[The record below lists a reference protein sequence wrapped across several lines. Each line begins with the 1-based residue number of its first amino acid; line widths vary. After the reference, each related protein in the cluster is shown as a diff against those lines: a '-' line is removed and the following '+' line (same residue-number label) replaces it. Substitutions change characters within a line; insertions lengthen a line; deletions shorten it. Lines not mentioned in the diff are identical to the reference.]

1 MSILDDL
8 TESVTI
14 EFLESHG
21 FRWRQWQEYSKIIFI
36 DHIDEADNKLSIPV
50 KLTYDFELKTLRV
63 DTYKLLLPKDI
74 IFDDFSIKNPSKIDI
89 LSIVNG
95 QIKSHIHK
103 LKYNLRYGE

>member
-21 FRWRQWQEYSKIIFI
+21 FKWKQWQEYIKYVYI
-36 DHIDEADNKLSIPV
+36 DYIDRADNKLSIPV
-50 KLTYDFELKTLRV
+50 KLTYDFESKTLRA
-63 DTYKLLLPKDI
+63 DTYILMLPPNI
-74 IFDDFSIKNPSKIDI
+74 IFDDFNIKNPSKIDI

-95 QIKSHIHK
+95 QLKSHIHERK
-103 LKYNLRYGE
+103 NILRYGE

>member
-21 FRWRQWQEYSKIIFI
+21 FRWKQWQEYIKYVYINYI
-36 DHIDEADNKLSIPV
+36 DRADNKLSIPF
-50 KLTYDFELKTLRV
+50 KLTYDFELKMLRV
-63 DTYKLLLPKDI
+63 DTYMFMLPQNI
-74 IFDDFSIKNPSKIDI
+74 IFDNFSIKNPSKIDI

-95 QIKSHIHK
+95 QIKSHIHE
-103 LKYNLRYGE
+103 LKYNLIYGE

>member
-21 FRWRQWQEYSKIIFI
+21 FRWKQWQEYSKSICI
-36 DHIDEADNKLSIPV
+36 DYIDRADNKLSIPV
-50 KLTYDFELKTLRV
+50 KLTYDFELKTLRT
-63 DTYKLLLPKDI
+63 DTYILMLPPNV
-74 IFDDFSIKNPSKIDI
+74 IFDNFSIKNPSKIDI

-95 QIKSHIHK
+95 QIKSHIHERK
-103 LKYNLRYGE
+103 NILRYGE

>member
-21 FRWRQWQEYSKIIFI
+21 FKWKQWQEYIKYVYI
-36 DHIDEADNKLSIPV
+36 DYIDRADNKLSIPV
-50 KLTYDFELKTLRV
+50 KLTYDFESKTLRV
-63 DTYKLLLPKDI
+63 NTSILMLPPNV
-74 IFDDFSIKNPSKIDI
+74 IFDNFSIKNPSKIDI

-95 QIKSHIHK
+95 QIKSHIHERK
-103 LKYNLRYGE
+103 NILRYGE

>member
-21 FRWRQWQEYSKIIFI
+21 FRWKQWQEYSKSICI
-36 DHIDEADNKLSIPV
+36 DYIDRADNKLSIPV
-50 KLTYDFELKTLRV
+50 
-63 DTYKLLLPKDI
+63 
-74 IFDDFSIKNPSKIDI
+74 IFDNFSIKNPSKIDI

-95 QIKSHIHK
+95 QIKSHIRERK
-103 LKYNLRYGE
+103 NILRYGE